1 MFKNL
6 LLVLLATILLFGCGG
21 GSGGSS
27 MTQQPNEM
35 PPSEQPAPP
44 EMPPSEQPAPPEM
57 RPSEQPAPPSTA
69 EIKAAIINGNGS
81 PIQEHIKRIVAT
93 GAEYKMVSQTW
104 DGSNIET
111 SIVLNDSTTIELNS
125 ATNSLE
131 GLTRE
136 TSNSK
141 SISMGAIV
149 ENRATLSRIEINWR
163 DSERMDYL
171 AGGYWLSV
179 DNTNSQSPVAE
190 AGVFIDGP
198 EFNATPNLPSSGTAT
213 YNGKAHGL
221 HTVVYN
227 NRRGFRIGEFDG
239 DATLTADFGNSTIS
253 GRIDNI
259 YSTEESANVQSPRS
273 TRPYV
278 ITLGTTPITNMGSFA
293 GSVQITHP
301 SDNVVSNGRWDGQF
315 SNLPAS
321 MADPSPRKAAGTFG
335 VSWVH
340 SEGTQGQ
347 YIGVFNT
354 DKQ

>member
-1 MFKNL
+1 MFKNVL
-6 LLVLLATILLFGCGG
+6 FILIATVLLVGC
-21 GSGGSS
+21 SGSS
-27 MTQQPNEM
+27 GSRTTQQPNEM
-35 PPSEQPAPP
+35 PPPEQPAPQ
-44 EMPPSEQPAPPEM
+44 QPT
-57 RPSEQPAPPSTA
+57 PPSTA

-81 PIQEHIKRIVAT
+81 PIQEHIKRIVAP
-93 GAEYKMVSQTW
+93 GAEFKEVSHTW
-104 DGSNIET
+104 DGSNIEV
-111 SIVLNDSTTIELNS
+111 SVVLNDSTTIALDS
-125 ATNSLE
+125 VTDSLE

-136 TSNSK
+136 TGNSK
-141 SISMGAIV
+141 NIGMGTIA
-149 ENRATLSRIEINWR
+149 ENRATLSRIEVNWR

-179 DNTNSQSPVAE
+179 DTTNPQSPVAE

-198 EFNATPNLPSSGTAT
+198 EFNATPNLPASGTAT

-239 DATLTADFGNSTIS
+239 DVTLTADFGNSTIS

-259 YSTEESANVQSPRS
+259 YSTEESANRQDPRS

-278 ITLGTTPITNMGSFA
+278 ITLGATSITNMGDFA
-293 GSVQITHP
+293 GSVQIAHP
-301 SDNVVSNGRWDGQF
+301 SDRVVSNGRWDGKF
-315 SNLPAS
+315 SNLPVS
-321 MADPSPRKAAGTFG
+321 MSDSSPRQAAGTFG

-340 SEGTQGQ
+340 SGGTQGQ

-354 DKQ
+354 EKQ

>member
-1 MFKNL
+1 MFKKSL
-6 LLVLLATILLFGCGG
+6 FILITAMLLFGCGG
-21 GSGGSS
+21 SGGSGT
-27 MTQQPNEM
+27 TQQPSEM
-35 PPSEQPAPP
+35 PPSEQPDAQQPDDMPTMPAP
-44 EMPPSEQPAPPEM
+44 EQPV
-57 RPSEQPAPPSTA
+57 PPSTA

-81 PIQEHIKRIVAT
+81 LIQEHIKRIVAP
-93 GAEYKMVSQTW
+93 GAEYKEVLHTW
-104 DGSNIET
+104 DGSNIEA
-111 SIVLNDSTTIELNS
+111 SIVLNGSSTIELNS
-125 ATNSLE
+125 AADSLK

-141 SISMGAIV
+141 SIRMGTIDG
-149 ENRATLSRIEINWR
+149 NRATLGRIEVNWR

-171 AGGYWLSV
+171 AGGYWLSA
-179 DNTNSQSPVAE
+179 DNTNSQSPVAD
-190 AGVFIDGP
+190 AGAFIDGM
-198 EFNATPNLPSSGTAT
+198 EFNAAPNLPASGSAT

-221 HTVVYN
+221 HTVVYS
-227 NRRGFRIGEFDG
+227 RSGEFRIGEFDG

-259 YSTEESANVQSPRS
+259 YSTEESVDVQRPRS

-278 ITLGTTPITNMGSFA
+278 ITLGATPIASEGSFA

-301 SDNVVSNGRWDGQF
+301 SDNVVSNGRWDGRF
-315 SNLPAS
+315 SNLPVS
-321 MADPSPRKAAGTFG
+321 MSDPSPRKAAGTFG

-347 YIGVFNT
+347 YIGVFNA